1 MQYAFCKVSISP
13 LRKESSDA
21 SEMVSQLLF
30 GEIVELEETRGNW
43 SRIRTFCDNYEG
55 WADSRHLPPLST
67 KEVNRWLDGIHIL
80 PDLLREV
87 ESPWGRQLLTRGA
100 FMPQDPGQEFHI
112 GNYRFSFTAANP
124 AGDMDWKTFALGYL
138 NAPYLWGGKSPFGI
152 DCSGFSQVVFRFREK
167 NIPRD
172 AYQQCDLGVE
182 VLFEDQEEGDLAFF
196 SNDKGKITHVG
207 IILQD
212 QQIIHASGWVRLD
225 ELRPDGIYKAGTDEK
240 THNLFAVKRI

>member
-1 MQYAFCKVSISP
+1 MHYAFCKVSISP

-30 GEIVELEETRGNW
+30 GEIVELQESQGNW
-43 SRIRTFCDNYEG
+43 TRIRTFCDNYEG
-55 WADSRHLPPLST
+55 WTDARHLLQLST

-80 PDLLREV
+80 PELLHEV
-87 ESPWGRQLLTRGA
+87 ETPWGNQQLTRGA
-100 FMPQDPGQEFHI
+100 FMPQNPGREFNI
-112 GNYRFSFTAANP
+112 GNYRFSFVNESQENT
-124 AGDMDWKTFALGYL
+124 MDWKTFALGYL
-138 NAPYLWGGKSPFGI
+138 NTPYLWGGKSPFGI
-152 DCSGFSQVVFRFREK
+152 DCSGFSQVVCRFREK

-207 IILQD
+207 LILSNQK
-212 QQIIHASGWVRLD
+212 IIHASSWVRID
-225 ELRPDGIYKAGTDEK
+225 ELRSDGIYRSDNGEK
-240 THNLFAVKRI
+240 THHLFAIKRI